1 MTFLINISGL
11 LDMIKIARP
20 DSSLNFMNMA
30 KTMDLTRLCIH
41 MNNLVVFFFQ
51 SYTYQTYKEIQNKNM
66 STVNRKY

>member
-1 MTFLINISGL
+1 MNFLINISGL

-30 KTMDLTRLCIH
+30 KTMDLTRLCIQ
-41 MNNLVVFFFQ
+41 MNNLVFFFQ